1 MDDTDLTGGHLEVGE
16 VYPSGEMDTRPV
28 WLHFPSVYA
37 LQLHILC
44 SLLAFDVMER
54 LSAAQVESKVDD
66 LYLFSQLNGVLDS
79 YAEDAAIASVL
90 TCRSRT

>member
-44 SLLAFDVMER
+44 SLLAFDVLER
-54 LSAAQVESKVDD
+54 PA
-66 LYLFSQLNGVLDS
+66 SQQLKS
-79 YAEDAAIASVL
+79 S
-90 TCRSRT
+90 